1 MDQYF
6 VRCHR
11 ISTADIQVLYAY
23 MTSLITTTFRKPTS
37 EEDYLDH
44 ASIYRNKILGR
55 YLPTDF
61 NPATFTAE
69 NINAV
74 CMF

>member
-1 MDQYF
+1 
-6 VRCHR
+6 
-11 ISTADIQVLYAY
+11 
-23 MTSLITTTFRKPTS
+23 MTSLITTTFRKPAS

-44 ASIYRNKILGR
+44 ASMYHDEILGK

-61 NPATFTAE
+61 DPATFTAE
-69 NINAV
+69 DVDAV